1 MVKALGERWGKEGLQ
16 DPPPREEG
24 RNPGASKDPPL
35 SDVFLQG
42 TTDAYQQGCI
52 ESQGEWPDGGQ
63 PLCSKGECLGIASG
77 KFQCLARW
85 GTVIMLESG
94 SAGPG
99 KAFITPPGTA
109 QREGKQNHWAGL

>member
-1 MVKALGERWGKEGLQ
+1 MGESAGSALGQRKPTGL
-16 DPPPREEG
+16 PPPREEEMK
-24 RNPGASKDPPL
+24 PGAPEDTPI
-35 SDVFLQG
+35 SDVFRQG
-42 TTDAYQQGCI
+42 TTDEYQQGCS
-52 ESQGEWPDGGQ
+52 ESQ
-63 PLCSKGECLGIASG
+63 GECLGIASG

-109 QREGKQNHWAGL
+109 QREGTQDHWAGV